1 MSMQCPACLTN
12 NLDHAIACLTCGSSL
27 VIKGSYYLPS
37 NTVLNEGQYQIENVI
52 GEGGFGI
59 TYKGKNLSNFRE
71 VAIKESWPEG
81 AGRRGTTVIWPQ
93 SIPLQTRKQQIQ
105 EFANEARVLSKCN
118 HPHIVKIHDQFEE
131 NNTAYIVMSFV
142 KGTPLSKVIKKQGV
156 LSSASAK
163 RYLIQVAK
171 ALRTVHAANLLHR
184 DIKPDNILID
194 ELDRAILIDFGAARE
209 FVAGKTKRLTVMLT
223 PGYAPLEQYSQ
234 KGKRYASTDI
244 YALCASMYEAVTGTI
259 PLPATDRAILDN
271 LAYPSKL
278 VSYIDPSLEKVLL
291 KGMQM
296 RADKRFQSVEELMA
310 ELGDITE
317 TARLVSLHQTA
328 IVPEFVVEDRTV
340 IGRFLVNAE
349 PENTS
354 CINLDSFAQDN
365 TISRFHASIYREQQ
379 SWKIKDLGSVNG
391 IFIKPVGQIRFGRR
405 IDTPE
410 TLHHGDEIALGKIR
424 FRFLIT

>member
-1 MSMQCPACLTN
+1 MSTQCPACLKD
-12 NLDHAIACLTCGSSL
+12 NLENAIACFACSFPLARQGSHH
-27 VIKGSYYLPS
+27 LPS
-37 NTVLNEGQYQIENVI
+37 NTFLNAGQYQIENVL

-59 TYKGKNLSNFRE
+59 TYKGKNLSNSRE

-81 AGRRGTTVIWPQ
+81 AGRWGTTVVWPQ
-93 SIPLQTRKQQIQ
+93 SIPPQTRKQQIQ
-105 EFANEARVLSKCN
+105 EFANEARVLAKCN
-118 HPHIVKIHDQFEE
+118 HPYIVKVNDQFEE

-142 KGTPLSKVIKKQGV
+142 KGTPLSKLIKKQGV
-156 LSSASAK
+156 LSSNSVK
-163 RYLIQVAK
+163 RYLIQIAR

-209 FVAGKTKRLTVMLT
+209 FIAGKTKRLTVMLT

-259 PLPATDRAILDN
+259 PMPATDRAALDN
-271 LAYPSKL
+271 LIPPSQL
-278 VSYIDPSLEKVLL
+278 VSYVDPTLEKVLL

-296 RADKRFQSVEELMA
+296 RVENRFQSVEDLIT
-310 ELGDITE
+310 ELGDTTE
-317 TARLVSLHQTA
+317 TSRLVSLHQTA
-328 IVPEFVVEDRTV
+328 IIPEFVVEERTV
-340 IGRFLVNAE
+340 IGRFLVNTE
-349 PENTS
+349 PENAS

-365 TISRFHASIYREQQ
+365 TISRFHASIYKDLQ
-379 SWKIKDLGSVNG
+379 SWKIKDLESVNG
-391 IFIKPVGQIRFGRR
+391 TFIKPVGQNRFGER
-405 IDTPE
+405 IVAPQI
-410 TLHHGDEIALGKIR
+410 LNHGDEIALGKIR